1 MPAEATAAGIP
12 MLNTSLAFRLIS
24 TDMERSIAR
33 TADSP
38 VVERESAYYLENIGK
53 VRSVDDF
60 MANDRLYRFAT
71 KAFGLDDMSY
81 AKAFMRKVLEEGV
94 DDRSSLANKLADGRY
109 REFAATFNFAR
120 YGTATTSFGRTQQGT
135 VDRYVRQT
143 LEEDAG
149 RQNEGVRLALY
160 FQRKAADIDS
170 PMDILAD
177 PALLKVVQTATGL
190 SPLTAAAD
198 IDRQAAMIYA
208 RLDMDDLKDPE
219 KLGRFIARFTSLWE
233 LQNSPAATAV
243 PTIIGGQPLALGFSA
258 DLLASLQNL
267 KLGGI

>member
-1 MPAEATAAGIP
+1 
-12 MLNTSLAFRLIS
+12 MLTTSLAFRLIS
-24 TDMERSIAR
+24 TDMERSLSR
-33 TADSP
+33 TAETP
-38 VVERESAYYLENIGK
+38 MVERETAYYLENIGT
-53 VRSVDDF
+53 VRSVDDL

-71 KAFGLDDMSY
+71 KAFGLSDMSY

-94 DDRSSLANKLADGRY
+94 DDKKSLANKLSDTRY
-109 REFAATFNFAR
+109 REFAEAFNFAR
-120 YGTATTSFGRTQQGT
+120 YGEATTSFSRTQQGA

-160 FQRKAADIDS
+160 FQRKVAKIDS

-190 SPLTAAAD
+190 SPLTAAAG
-198 IDRQAAMIYA
+198 IDKQAAMISA
-208 RLDMDDLKDPE
+208 RLDIADLKDAD
-219 KLGRFIARFTSLWE
+219 KLARFMSRFTSMWE
-233 LQNSPAATAV
+233 LENRPAPATA
-243 PTIIGGQPLALGFSA
+243 PTILSGQPVAFGISA

>member
-1 MPAEATAAGIP
+1 

-24 TDMERSIAR
+24 TDMDRSLAR
-33 TADSP
+33 TAESP
-38 VVERESAYYLENIGK
+38 MVEREAAYYLENIGS
-53 VRSVDDF
+53 VRSVDDL

-71 KAFGLDDMSY
+71 KAFGLEDMSY
-81 AKAFMRKVLEEGV
+81 AKAFIRKVLEEGV
-94 DDRSSLANKLADGRY
+94 DDRSSLANKLTDGRY
-109 REFAATFNFAR
+109 REFAEAFNFAR

-135 VDRYVRQT
+135 VDRYVRLT

-160 FQRKAADIDS
+160 FERKAASIDS

-177 PALLKVVQTATGL
+177 PALLRVVQTATGL

-198 IDRQAAMIYA
+198 IDKQAELISA
-208 RLDMDDLKDPE
+208 RVDVEDLKDPD
-219 KLGRFIARFTSLWE
+219 KLSKFLSRFTSLWE
-233 LQNSPAATAV
+233 LENRPATATV
-243 PTIIGGQPLALGFSA
+243 PTIVAGQPIMIGFSA